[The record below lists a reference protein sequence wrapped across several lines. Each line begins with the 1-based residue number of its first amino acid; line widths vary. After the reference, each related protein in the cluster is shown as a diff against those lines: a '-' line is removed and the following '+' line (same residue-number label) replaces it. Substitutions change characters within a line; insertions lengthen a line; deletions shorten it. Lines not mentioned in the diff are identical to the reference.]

1 MLQSTNT
8 FSVALRNLTKDAR
21 NVEGRLQRKSIIHQ
35 YSNFDSQVYAP
46 MTRIGVYLDSNSE
59 QYNVKSKLTT
69 SLNGQPH
76 KDNVMCI
83 LMLSIISSI
92 MYYPPPP
99 SPMCLIIVLSG
110 LLELEET
117 LPHQVLHPRY
127 SDPL

>member
-92 MYYPPPP
+92 MYYPPP
-99 SPMCLIIVLSG
+99 
-110 LLELEET
+110 
-117 LPHQVLHPRY
+117 LPHVPHYYTFRFARTGGNFTTPGSAPQV
-127 SDPL
+127 